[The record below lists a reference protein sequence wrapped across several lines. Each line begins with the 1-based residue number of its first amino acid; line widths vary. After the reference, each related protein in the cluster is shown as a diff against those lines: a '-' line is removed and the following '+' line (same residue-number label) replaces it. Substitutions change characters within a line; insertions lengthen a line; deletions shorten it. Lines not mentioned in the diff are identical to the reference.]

1 MQKFIYTFSDNHGK
15 TFSKLG
21 VEGIFLSIQ
30 QTSYLLVKREE
41 CREGQCQATMARVA
55 LLLRLLFS
63 CCVMCNSVATPRT
76 VVHQT
81 SLSMGFSWQ
90 KYWSGLPFFLQGIFP
105 TQGLNLCLLHWQ
117 VDSLPLNHHGSPSP
131 RKHFAIKKNRGLVW
145 NLWQTPR
152 EKTDP
157 QVIWKKF
164 MSSEMEDYITFE
176 NISWNCIGFW

>member
-15 TFSKLG
+15 TVSKLG

-117 VDSLPLNHHGSPSP
+117 GNSPPLSYQGSYHYSVRGSALSCSIWPSLATGGFSNLNLTESH
-131 RKHFAIKKNRGLVW
+131 
-145 NLWQTPR
+145 
-152 EKTDP
+152 
-157 QVIWKKF
+157 
-164 MSSEMEDYITFE
+164 
-176 NISWNCIGFW
+176 